1 MSTNTRENESGV
13 RAVDSLKRFS
23 EERIVAAAVN
33 FDAVNVR
40 IDLGADILT
49 TYSKELYA
57 SWDQSA
63 SIRGWSIPFAEEE
76 LLEYVR
82 ALVKIRVDYC
92 AGKRVEIRPTDR
104 IAVPSFLSVVLS
116 NVGLARDID
125 LGIELRPT
133 LAKDTPQVRDGD
145 VTWLEGFSRKIKAL
159 APLGVEYAEGYTRS
173 RDGSY
178 DFMTMAL
185 LEGEVRNISKQ
196 PHPVFALLAS
206 TLGVRG
212 IETVLSPR
220 VSYGKANH
228 FDSLIRNL
236 AATKV

>member
-23 EERIVAAAVN
+23 EERIVAAAVD
-33 FDAVNVR
+33 FDAVNVV
-40 IDLGADILT
+40 IDMGADILAV
-49 TYSKELYA
+49 YSKELYA

-63 SIRGWSIPFAEEE
+63 NIRGWCIPFTVDE

-92 AGKRVEIRPTDR
+92 AGRRVSIRPTDR

-125 LGIELRPT
+125 LGIELRPVYAET
-133 LAKDTPQVRDGD
+133 SPGD
-145 VTWLEGFSRKIKAL
+145 RSDDVEWMEGFSRKVKAL

-185 LEGEVRNISKQ
+185 LGGEMRNISKQ
-196 PHPVFALLAS
+196 PHPVYALLAS

-228 FDSLIRNL
+228 FASLIRNL

>member
-1 MSTNTRENESGV
+1 MSTNQQEAGV

-33 FDAVNVR
+33 FDAVNVQ
-40 IDLGADILT
+40 IDMGADILT
-49 TYSKELYA
+49 VYTKELYA
-57 SWDQSA
+57 CWDQSA

-76 LLEYVR
+76 LLEYIR

-92 AGKRVEIRPTDR
+92 AGKRVAIRPTDR
-104 IAVPSFLSVVLS
+104 VAIPSFLSVVLS
-116 NVGLARDID
+116 NVGLARDVD

-133 LAKDTPQVRDGD
+133 LKHDVPKLRDDD
-145 VTWLEGFSRKIKAL
+145 VEWLEGFSRKVKAL

-220 VSYGKANH
+220 VSYGRANH
-228 FDSLIRNL
+228 FASLVRNL